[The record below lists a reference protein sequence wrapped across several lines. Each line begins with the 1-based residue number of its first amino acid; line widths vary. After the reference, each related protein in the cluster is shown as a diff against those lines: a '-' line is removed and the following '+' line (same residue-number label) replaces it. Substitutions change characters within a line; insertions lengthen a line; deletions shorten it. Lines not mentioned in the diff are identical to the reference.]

1 MLHIPSPPLVDLIQ
15 LDKFSFSVPHGS
27 FRDSKFGTQTDDK
40 PVVSEAWVQ
49 FLGSRQFTSV
59 RITLIRNTDNLINL
73 ISAYSLP
80 VVRSIGQKGIIIIE
94 FPLGIEWPR
103 YHHSVFIT

>member
-1 MLHIPSPPLVDLIQ
+1 MIQPGPLRAVHPTHFYPKENKNGYAGTM
-15 LDKFSFSVPHGS
+15 DKFGS
-27 FRDSKFGTQTDDK
+27 LGVGFRSLD
-40 PVVSEAWVQ
+40 AI
-49 FLGSRQFTSV
+49 SRVHTTTSV

-103 YHHSVFIT
+103 YHHSVSTT